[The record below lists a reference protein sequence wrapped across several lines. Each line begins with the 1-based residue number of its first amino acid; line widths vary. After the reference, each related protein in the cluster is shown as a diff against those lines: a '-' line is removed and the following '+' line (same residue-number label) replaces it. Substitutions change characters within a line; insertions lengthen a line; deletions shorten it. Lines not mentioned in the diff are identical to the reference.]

1 MQFYDWVH
9 TALVFKQIKVRYEGQ
24 VGDCFRN
31 ISETM
36 LLSKG
41 TLPASDK
48 LLERAGLLPGGG
60 GGGGG
65 GAFSLPWLWL
75 APPLGY
81 GENSIYM

>member
-48 LLERAGLLPGGG
+48 LLERAGLLSVGRGGHFLFLG
-60 GGGGG
+60 FG
-65 GAFSLPWLWL
+65 LP
-75 APPLGY
+75 PPLGY

>member
-24 VGDCFRN
+24 VGDCFRS

-65 GAFSLPWLWL
+65 GGIFSSLALACPPPWIW
-75 APPLGY
+75 
-81 GENSIYM
+81 